1 MLTFHI
7 SLKTLEFFGF
17 PYFLVTKKNFYQN
30 FRILFE
36 YVPEYVSYVFLDTER
51 ELDLVQSQVFL
62 EVEKNPFFYHNLL
75 TLNFN
80 TDLGSKWLQM
90 MVYSIKRTFRH
101 YFMVKQGVKKVLRT
115 FYQVIFLKKAM

>member
-80 TDLGSKWLQM
+80 TDLGSKWALNDGLFN
-90 MVYSIKRTFRH
+90 YKDI
-101 YFMVKQGVKKVLRT
+101 
-115 FYQVIFLKKAM
+115 

>member
-62 EVEKNPFFYHNLL
+62 EVEKNPFSYHNLL

-80 TDLGSKWLQM
+80 TDLGSKWALTLI
-90 MVYSIKRTFRH
+90 YSIKRTFRH

-115 FYQVIFLKKAM
+115 FYQVIFLKKAI